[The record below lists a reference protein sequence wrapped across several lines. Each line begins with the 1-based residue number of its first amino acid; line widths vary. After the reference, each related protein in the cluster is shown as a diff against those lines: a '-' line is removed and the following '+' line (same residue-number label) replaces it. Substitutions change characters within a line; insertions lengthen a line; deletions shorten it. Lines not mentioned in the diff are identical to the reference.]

1 MTAFCRVCGAA
12 DPTTVLDLGTVPAAD
27 HFPSAET
34 DPVTDPRHVLQ
45 LALCTA
51 CGLAQLPGDDTT
63 ADEPRGVEPDAV
75 RIAGERAVEEIA
87 ARGWLTETTV
97 VREYGSPHGGSWLP
111 GLRARGV
118 RDALPA
124 SADDA
129 KATLIVDGLGL
140 MHEADQAAA
149 LRERSARLA
158 PGGVLVLQ
166 IHSLGTILRQRQWTS
181 VRHGHFAYWSLTALQ
196 RALYAAGLVPTGCW
210 ESELYGGTLLVTAR
224 PIDADVRAV
233 GADLACA
240 RRVLAD
246 EQLLGVTDPAA
257 LAGLGDALIDEV
269 SALRRAVDDAASAG
283 VSVAAYGAASRAVA
297 LFALAGVDSSTI
309 RATVDAS
316 PAKWGRRMPGTTVP
330 IVGPDWLATT
340 RPDRV
345 VVTVPDLLAEVSA
358 AHPDVAFVDL
368 ALLTEGRRA

>member
-1 MTAFCRVCGAA
+1 MTASCRVCGAA
-12 DPTTVLDLGTVPAAD
+12 DLETVLDLGTVPAAD
-27 HFPSAET
+27 LFPLAHT
-34 DPVTDPRHVLQ
+34 DPATDARHVLR

-63 ADEPRGVEPDAV
+63 ADEPRGVEPAAV
-75 RIAGERAVEEIA
+75 RRAGERAVEEIA
-87 ARGWLTETTV
+87 ARGWLTDTTV

-111 GLRARGV
+111 NLRARGV

-129 KATLIVDGLGL
+129 PATLIVDGLGL

-149 LRERSARLA
+149 LRERAARLA

-166 IHSLGTILRQRQWTS
+166 IHTLGAILRQRQWTS
-181 VRHGHFAYWSLTALQ
+181 VRHGHFAYWSLSALQ
-196 RALYAAGLVPTGCW
+196 RALHAAELVPTGCW

-224 PIDADVRAV
+224 PMDADVRV
-233 GADLACA
+233 VSPDLECA
-240 RRVLAD
+240 RRVLA
-246 EQLLGVTDPAA
+246 EERLLGVTDPAV
-257 LAGLGDALIDEV
+257 LVGLGEAATHEV
-269 SALRRAVDDAASAG
+269 AALRRAVDDAAAAG

-297 LFALAGVDSSTI
+297 LFALAGVDASTI

-330 IVGPDWLATT
+330 IVGPDWLATA

-368 ALLTEGRRA
+368 ALLTEGLRR

>member
-1 MTAFCRVCGAA
+1 M
-12 DPTTVLDLGTVPAAD
+12 LDLGTVPAAD
-27 HFPSAET
+27 SFPLVHT
-34 DPVTDPRHVLQ
+34 DPATDPRHVLR
-45 LALCTA
+45 LALCAA

-63 ADEPRGVEPDAV
+63 ADEPRGVEPEAV
-75 RIAGERAVEEIA
+75 RVAGERAVEEIT
-87 ARGWLTETTV
+87 ARGWLTDTTV

-129 KATLIVDGLGL
+129 PATLIVDGLGL

-149 LRERSARLA
+149 LRERAARLA

-166 IHSLGTILRQRQWTS
+166 IHTLATILRHRQWTS

-196 RALYAAGLVPTGCW
+196 RALHAADLVPTGCW

-224 PIDADVRAV
+224 PLEADVRAV
-233 GADLACA
+233 SSDLECA
-240 RRVLAD
+240 RRVLA
-246 EQLLGVTDPAA
+246 EEAVLGVTDPTV
-257 LAGLGDALIDEV
+257 LAGLGDALTDEV
-269 SALRRAVDDAASAG
+269 SALRRAVRDAAAAG
-283 VSVAAYGAASRAVA
+283 VSIAAYGAASRAVA
-297 LFALAGVDSSTI
+297 LFALAGVDATTV

-330 IVGPDWLATT
+330 IVGPDWLATA

-358 AHPDVAFVDL
+358 AHPDVAFADL
-368 ALLTEGRRA
+368 ALLTEGRHA